1 MSRHYTMT
9 ATIPVGDGEAECR
22 IVFSH
27 VAEAAPRVWSDYP
40 DPGWPESVE
49 LVKAEPVHLTD
60 AATDWL
66 NGPYGYATA
75 LEHVASEEE
84 RAAEYAREAR
94 HG

>member
-27 VAEAAPRVWSDYP
+27 VAEAAPVLWGDAP
-40 DPGWPESVE
+40 DPGWPESVD
-49 LVKAEPVHLTD
+49 LQAVEPAHLWD
-60 AATDWL
+60 AAAAWL
-66 NGPYGYATA
+66 AGPYGYGEA

-84 RAAEYAREAR
+84 GAAEYAREGR